1 MNSKDKF
8 VRKMHSELDQWNNE
22 IDALVTKADKAEEQ
36 VQTEFRQQI
45 EELHS
50 KRDEVHKKLYE
61 LEQAS
66 ENAWEDMKLGIE
78 MALGDI
84 SEAINSAISRF
95 K

>member
-1 MNSKDKF
+1 MNKKDEF

-22 IDALVTKADKAEEQ
+22 IDSLVARADKAEEQ
-36 VQTEFRQQI
+36 VQTEFHQQI
-45 EELHS
+45 EVLHS
-50 KRDEVHKKLYE
+50 KRDEVHKQLYE

-78 MALGDI
+78 MAVGDI
-84 SEAINSAISRF
+84 SEAVNLAISRF

>member
-1 MNSKDKF
+1 MNTKDEF

-22 IDALVTKADKAEEQ
+22 IDALVAKVDQAEEQ

-45 EELHS
+45 ETLHS
-50 KRDEVHKKLYE
+50 KRDEAHKQLYE

-66 ENAWEDMKLGIE
+66 ESAWEDMKLGIE

>member
-1 MNSKDKF
+1 MNTKDEF

-22 IDALVTKADKAEEQ
+22 IDALVAKVDQTEEQ

-45 EELHS
+45 EALHS
-50 KRDEVHKKLYE
+50 KRDEAHKQLYE
-61 LEQAS
+61 LEQAGES
-66 ENAWEDMKLGIE
+66 AWEDMKLGIE

-84 SEAINSAISRF
+84 SEAMNSAISRF

>member
-1 MNSKDKF
+1 MTTKDEF

-22 IDALVTKADKAEEQ
+22 IDALITQADKAEEH

-45 EELHS
+45 EALHS
-50 KRDEVHKKLYE
+50 KRDEAHKQLYE

-78 MALGDI
+78 MAVGDI

>member
-1 MNSKDKF
+1 MNTKDEFMLKI
-8 VRKMHSELDQWNNE
+8 HSRLDQCKNE
-22 IDALVTKADKAEEQ
+22 IDALVAKVDQTEEQ
-36 VQTEFRQQI
+36 VKTEFRQQI
-45 EELHS
+45 EALHS
-50 KRDEVHKKLYE
+50 KRDEVHKKLHE

-66 ENAWEDMKLGIE
+66 ESAWEDMKLGIE

>member
-1 MNSKDKF
+1 MNKKDEF

-22 IDALVTKADKAEEQ
+22 IDALITRADKAEEQ

-45 EELHS
+45 KTLHG
-50 KRDEVHKKLYE
+50 KRDEVHNQLYE

-78 MALGDI
+78 MAVVDI

>member
-1 MNSKDKF
+1 MNSKDEF

-22 IDALVTKADKAEEQ
+22 IDSLVARVDKAEEQ
-36 VQTEFRQQI
+36 VQTEFQQQI
-45 EELHS
+45 EALHS
-50 KRDEVHKKLYE
+50 KHDEVHKQLYE

-78 MALGDI
+78 MAVGDI

>member
-1 MNSKDKF
+1 MNKKDEF

-22 IDALVTKADKAEEQ
+22 IDSLVARADKAEEQ
-36 VQTEFRQQI
+36 VQTEFQQQI
-45 EELHS
+45 EVLHS
-50 KRDEVHKKLYE
+50 KRDEVHKQLYE

-78 MALGDI
+78 MAVGDI
-84 SEAINSAISRF
+84 SEAVNLAISRF

>member
-1 MNSKDKF
+1 MNTKDEF
-8 VRKMHSELDQWNNE
+8 VRKIHSELDQWNNE
-22 IDALVTKADKAEEQ
+22 IDALITQADKAEEH
-36 VQTEFRQQI
+36 VQTEFRQHI
-45 EELHS
+45 AELHN
-50 KRDEVHKKLYE
+50 KRDEAHKKLYE

-78 MALGDI
+78 MAVGDI